1 MKKIFKQEQEYQ
13 IKRFDREVKKN
24 RKAVLV
30 WFTGLS
36 GSGKSTLVNELEK
49 FLFSEAIDG
58 YILDGDN
65 IRSGLNSDLSFTDQ
79 NWKKNIRRFSEV
91 SNLFIDAEL
100 VCIAAFISPFKDNR
114 ALSKK
119 TVGEDRFID
128 VFEKTPIEVCEQRDI
143 KGLNKKARKGE
154 IKNFTGISSSFEVQE
169 NPALTIDTSK
179 EKLETSI
186 NRLKKVVLDY
196 IILIGCLIQ
205 IIYVE

>member
-79 NWKKNIRRFSEV
+79 NWKKDIRRFQ
-91 SNLFIDAEL
+91 
-100 VCIAAFISPFKDNR
+100 K
-114 ALSKK
+114 
-119 TVGEDRFID
+119 
-128 VFEKTPIEVCEQRDI
+128 
-143 KGLNKKARKGE
+143 
-154 IKNFTGISSSFEVQE
+154 
-169 NPALTIDTSK
+169 
-179 EKLETSI
+179 
-186 NRLKKVVLDY
+186 Y
-196 IILIGCLIQ
+196 LIFLLMQ
-205 IIYVE
+205 N